1 MQPLIPLLNMFSSPC
16 REITY
21 HPFDAVVAEA
31 CHPPNGN
38 STERKAQGN
47 EQRGGITNI
56 SYKELSFE
64 QNVDK
69 IAVKRVSRYC
79 SNNAAPLLICP
90 LQGAVTL
97 CNRYP
102 IRYIKRPYTSSV
114 RALFLSR
121 AWCSGGSWLGL
132 IERQALI
139 CGR

>member
-64 QNVDK
+64 QVLDK
-69 IAVKRVSRYC
+69 MTLNGYLNTVQITHRQCLFVRYGVLKH
-79 SNNAAPLLICP
+79 SVT
-90 LQGAVTL
+90 VTL
-97 CNRYP
+97 
-102 IRYIKRPYTSSV
+102 
-114 RALFLSR
+114 
-121 AWCSGGSWLGL
+121 
-132 IERQALI
+132 
-139 CGR
+139 

>member
-1 MQPLIPLLNMFSSPC
+1 MFRSPC
-16 REITY
+16 REIAY

-69 IAVKRVSRYC
+69 IAVNGYLDTVQITQRHCLFVRYRV
-79 SNNAAPLLICP
+79 LIHS
-90 LQGAVTL
+90 VTV
-97 CNRYP
+97 
-102 IRYIKRPYTSSV
+102 TS
-114 RALFLSR
+114 
-121 AWCSGGSWLGL
+121 
-132 IERQALI
+132 
-139 CGR
+139 